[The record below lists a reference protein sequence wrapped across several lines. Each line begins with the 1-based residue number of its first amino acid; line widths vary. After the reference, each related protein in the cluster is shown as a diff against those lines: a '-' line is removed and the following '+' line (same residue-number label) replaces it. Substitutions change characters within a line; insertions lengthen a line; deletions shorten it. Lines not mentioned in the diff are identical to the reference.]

1 MTWVLICLLALVF
14 LFFLTT
20 FVCFMLTFYSKKR
33 KILGE
38 DEFEIPRGRVY
49 EQYKD
54 KIVAW
59 SRQARKSYSEHL
71 SIKSHD
77 GLTLRAKYY
86 EYKKGAITE
95 LLFNGYRGSAE
106 RDLSAAI
113 ERCFALGHNALLI
126 DQRSSG
132 RSDGHIITFGIR
144 ESQDCL
150 AWVDFATKKFG
161 EDCRLMISGVSMG
174 ASTVLLA
181 AGKKLPKNVVCAL
194 GDCPYSSARD
204 IIKTVLRALKL
215 PAFLYFFIRAG
226 GLIYGGFDVNT
237 ADVKKSLEHACVPVI
252 LLHGDGD
259 RFVPCEMSRELF
271 DACTS
276 KKKLVVIKDAPHGL
290 AYPVDPELYLSSL
303 ESFVGEC
310 DGSDKACE

>member
-1 MTWVLICLLALVF
+1 
-14 LFFLTT
+14 
-20 FVCFMLTFYSKKR
+20 MLTFYSKKR

-54 KIVAW
+54 KIIAW
-59 SRQARKSYSEHL
+59 SKHARKSCSEEL

-77 GLTLRAKYY
+77 GLILRAKYY

-150 AWVDFATKKFG
+150 AWVDFAIKKFG

-181 AGKKLPKNVVCAL
+181 AGKKLPKNVLCAL
-194 GDCPYSSARD
+194 GDCPYSSARG

-215 PAFLYFFIRAG
+215 PAFLYFFIRMGA
-226 GLIYGGFDVNT
+226 LIYGGFDINT
-237 ADVKKSLEHACVPVI
+237 ADAKKSLERACVPVI

-259 RFVPCEMSRELF
+259 RFVPCEMSKINY
-271 DACTS
+271 DACAS
-276 KKKLVVIKDAPHGL
+276 IKQLVIIKGAGHGL
-290 AYPVDPELYLSSL
+290 CYLKEPETYL
-303 ESFVGEC
+303 
-310 DGSDKACE
+310 KALDDFYNKINK